1 MTPLLPLLPRPPPLP
16 CCRLP
21 ELSAEE
27 RKRLLNPDQQVWA
40 RPTTALTG
48 RWRGVREES
57 GRLTDGRHFKRFFMI
72 PADGSSD
79 QEKLVGWQYHTSR
92 PDTSVWIHPCNHHR
106 CRLMSS

>member
-1 MTPLLPLLPRPPPLP
+1 MTALLLLPGTPLLP
-16 CCRLP
+16 CRLP

-57 GRLTDGRHFKRFFMI
+57 GRLTDGRHFKRFFML
-72 PADGSSD
+72 PADSSGG
-79 QEKLVGWQYHTSR
+79 QEKLVGGNTMHQDKSFVGLHTYR
-92 PDTSVWIHPCNHHR
+92 Y
-106 CRLMSS
+106 L